1 MGVVGLGGQGRGG
14 RTPVGLLFSAVRPL
28 QEILDPGTFQGG
40 SKVAR
45 GLVRGETVIRGV
57 NPPRKLK
64 LCWGRGRSPQPLP
77 SPAGWG
83 VGRAP
88 RPRGHVSSTQIGWPR
103 SRVRVPPPPL
113 ATRARLPYVFGGRAG
128 GQGGHVAQA

>member
-1 MGVVGLGGQGRGG
+1 MGVGGQGRGG

-40 SKVAR
+40 SNVAR
-45 GLVRGETVIRGV
+45 GLVRGENVIRGV

-64 LCWGRGRSPQPLP
+64 LCWGRGRRPQPLP
-77 SPAGWG
+77 SQAGWG
-83 VGRAP
+83 GWGEHPGRAATSAAP
-88 RPRGHVSSTQIGWPR
+88 RLAGRGHVSAS
-103 SRVRVPPPPL
+103 PPPPL
-113 ATRARLPYVFGGRAG
+113 ATRASLPYVFGGRAG